1 MESNHFRQVTHWP
14 TALLGLVFLSV
25 VIVVACNGPIG
36 PDPTPTPTPAEE
48 SPSDQLCQSYSD
60 PKEYDATHYYVKGQ
74 VIVIGDPA
82 WMDEQLG
89 RPGGGPGPV
98 GGELGLALLAGC
110 DLSFLT
116 RDKEFP
122 FPPPG
127 EGRTAADAAA
137 PDQLA
142 LRLYGFEDEQGWQV
156 LEVVN
161 RINGAGNPAV
171 FADPNLLVGHL
182 ATSPCADPLGIEG
195 SPLGIEG
202 SPLGIEGSPGGGLGK
217 PALDTDFWPQW
228 AFQAI
233 GVVPPGNSALKVRGE
248 GVRVVVF
255 DTSPFSQPSQQ
266 PVSISTANQAF
277 DLTVWHPSS
286 PTQQAAQSTVS
297 PIPDMANHGL
307 FVTGLAQAVAPAAHF
322 TLVRV
327 LDDKGCGDLFTLNKA
342 LLETLWQMT
351 ETADERG
358 GLVFNLSLG
367 VMQPT
372 AREVDRLS
380 AEEQTVLSQE
390 MVSLRTAILAATG
403 RGVAIVAAAGN
414 DSAAPLR
421 RLDGNLPAAYAEV
434 MGVAAS
440 TLNNGPACYSNE
452 GDVVAP
458 GGDAQLT
465 PPPGQGDPYCQSLAD
480 QCPSLAAGEGSKCE
494 WGLISLYTKSSGQ
507 YGYAYWVG
515 TSFAT
520 PLVSGLAALAYEG
533 RPLGTAERDQVY
545 AIIQQDLTPLTF
557 SLAPEPDFG
566 QGIINVPDSLT
577 P

>member
-1 MESNHFRQVTHWP
+1 MASNHFRRGINWP
-14 TALLGLVFLSV
+14 AALLGLALLMAV
-25 VIVVACNGPIG
+25 VVVACDGPLG
-36 PDPTPTPTPAEE
+36 PTPTPTPGDE
-48 SPSDQLCQSYSD
+48 PPIDRLCQSFVD
-60 PKEYDATHYYVKGQ
+60 PREYDATHYYVKGQ
-74 VIVIGDPA
+74 AIVIGDPA
-82 WMDEQLG
+82 QMDTLIGRADQPGSLDLG
-89 RPGGGPGPV
+89 PKL
-98 GGELGLALLAGC
+98 ELLAEC
-110 DLSFLT
+110 DLGFLA

-127 EGRTAADAAA
+127 VERAAA
-137 PDQLA
+137 AAATDQLA
-142 LRLYGFEDEQGWQV
+142 MRLYGFEDEQGWQV
-156 LEVVN
+156 LEVVKA
-161 RINGAGNPAV
+161 INGAGNPAV
-171 FADPNLLVGHL
+171 YADPNLLVGHL

-233 GVVPPGNSALKVRGE
+233 GVAPPGNSALKVRGE

-255 DTSPFSQPSQQ
+255 DTSPFSQPS
-266 PVSISTANQAF
+266 ISVRTANQQF

-286 PTQQAAQSTVS
+286 PTQQATQSTAA
-297 PIPDMANHGL
+297 PAADMANHGL
-307 FVTGLAQAVAPAAHF
+307 FVTGLAQAVAPMANY

-327 LDDKGCGDLFTLNKA
+327 LDDKGCGDLYTLNKA
-342 LLETLWQMT
+342 LLGTLWWMT
-351 ETADERG
+351 EMTGERG

-380 AEEQTVLSQE
+380 PDEQALLSQE
-390 MVSLRTAILAATG
+390 LVSLRTATLAAFD

-440 TLNNGPACYSNE
+440 TLHNGPACYSNE

-465 PPPGQGDPYCQSLAD
+465 QPPAVTEPFCQSLAD
-480 QCPSLAAGEGSKCE
+480 QCPSQAAGEGSKCE
-494 WGLISLYTKSSGQ
+494 WGLISLVIGSSSP
-507 YGYAYWVG
+507 YEYAYWVG

-533 RPLGTAERDQVY
+533 RPLGAAERDQVY
-545 AIIQQDLTPLTF
+545 TTIQQDLTPLSF
-557 SLAPEPDFG
+557 PAAPEPDFG
-566 QGIINVPDSLT
+566 QGIINVPASLT